1 MGAKASSDDLSKF
14 SSADIEGWGTTKLIV
29 FLDCFLDTKEGAESR
44 LSSAACEKMAN
55 LYNFLNS
62 NCEIRVRF
70 LRACLCAGW
79 SGAQEAAVMLATSQG
94 RMKFTRPIYRALKGY
109 DAKLAKDTF
118 AKHRNR
124 YHPVCAKMVAQDL
137 EM

>member
-1 MGAKASSDDLSKF
+1 MPEYTPPCSAQPIEEARVLAEKWEAAKANSDDLSKF

-29 FLDCFLDTKEGAESR
+29 FLDFFLDTKEGAESR

-70 LRACLCAGW
+70 LRACLCA
-79 SGAQEAAVMLATSQG
+79 
-94 RMKFTRPIYRALKGY
+94 
-109 DAKLAKDTF
+109 
-118 AKHRNR
+118 
-124 YHPVCAKMVAQDL
+124 
-137 EM
+137 